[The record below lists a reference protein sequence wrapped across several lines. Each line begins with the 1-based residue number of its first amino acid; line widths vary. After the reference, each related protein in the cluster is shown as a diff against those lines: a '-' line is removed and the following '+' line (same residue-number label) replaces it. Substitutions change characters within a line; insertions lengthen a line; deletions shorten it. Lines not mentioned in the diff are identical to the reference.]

1 MKTDRLFLARQCPDC
16 STVKTALNFKII
28 DSDSFLGK
36 GGQRLFVFDALSND
50 ACRELLDAYGLQEYS
65 VPVLLM
71 DSGTVISEPSA
82 IVDYLQKNGM
92 T

>member
-16 STVKTALNFKII
+16 ATVKTSLNFSLI
-28 DSDSFLGK
+28 DRDNFLGR

-82 IVDYLQKNGM
+82 IVDYLRKNGM